1 MAAAQSVFCVGPVQ
15 SIRTAVIPKPDT
27 NSIVIPTDFLLDSFW
42 RRVSDLTTI
51 YHDTDN
57 NRIGGDEMKHWNRT
71 NRSPCSKCTN
81 SKAKRVCI
89 IDEGHPSCRAC
100 RKVKIGCDRKPLFV
114 YEMTKTHFFPSFD
127 QFMSVFHNKERGKL
141 RRYVKAPAGL
151 KRVSSL
157 AETGS
162 VNKETISTLG
172 RMRKKNRRRRGED
185 IYPGEYNE
193 RQIRYLTN
201 QLLDMVAT
209 LNDSALHPD
218 SVDERVSRSNN
229 HIKREISV
237 VMDEIRTV
245 VGGLTEEGKHA
256 SIVAI

>member
-1 MAAAQSVFCVGPVQ
+1 MSTFYAADHTARMAAAQSVFCVGPVQ

-71 NRSPCSKCTN
+71 NRS
-81 SKAKRVCI
+81 
-89 IDEGHPSCRAC
+89 
-100 RKVKIGCDRKPLFV
+100 
-114 YEMTKTHFFPSFD
+114 
-127 QFMSVFHNKERGKL
+127 ERGKL

-193 RQIRYLTN
+193 RQICYLTN